1 MVKELIKKDCKA
13 FLHHYRVSYHYLT
26 FNLGAFIKYI
36 LLITVHSRMV
46 HWPETV
52 NIPNISCI
60 MLEYTLLTICMN
72 LCYVGNL
79 LEDG

>member
-1 MVKELIKKDCKA
+1 M
-13 FLHHYRVSYHYLT
+13 
-26 FNLGAFIKYI
+26 KYI

-72 LCYVGNL
+72 LCYVGKRVACKLNWTQICRNSKQ
-79 LEDG
+79 EDLFKKMNVVSTR